1 MLKGINNKISGRKK
15 SKLKLTPGENI
26 RDAIIKAGIKTAE
39 ESAYVAGNNTD
50 KLVNISENL
59 GKLSENL
66 VKLSEKLGGVADR
79 GTGLVGGTES
89 ATAFGKIAFK
99 TTKDM
104 ARGDTLCTGLC
115 VVSGTCETIALCCS
129 TIKVIP
135 FRGRIY
141 VGAKIVSKGCISF
154 RNACVGEGC

>member
-1 MLKGINNKISGRKK
+1 MLKEINNRISERKK
-15 SKLKLTPGENI
+15 SELKLTPGENI

-39 ESAYVAGNNTD
+39 ESAYAAGNNTD
-50 KLVNISENL
+50 KLI
-59 GKLSENL
+59 KLSE
-66 VKLSEKLGGVADR
+66 SLGGVVDR
-79 GTGLVGGTES
+79 GTELVGGTES
-89 ATAFGKIAFK
+89 AAALGKIAFK
-99 TTKDM
+99 TTKDI

-115 VVSGTCETIALCCS
+115 VVSGTCEAIALCCS

-141 VGAKIVSKGCISF
+141 VCAKIVSKGCISF

>member
-1 MLKGINNKISGRKK
+1 M
-15 SKLKLTPGENI
+15 
-26 RDAIIKAGIKTAE
+26 
-39 ESAYVAGNNTD
+39 
-50 KLVNISENL
+50 
-59 GKLSENL
+59 
-66 VKLSEKLGGVADR
+66 
-79 GTGLVGGTES
+79 VGGTES
-89 ATAFGKIAFK
+89 AAALGKIAFK

-141 VGAKIVSKGCISF
+141 VCAKIVSKGCISF

>member
-1 MLKGINNKISGRKK
+1 MFKRINNKISGRKK
-15 SKLKLTPGENI
+15 SELKLTPGENV
-26 RDAIIKAGIKTAE
+26 RDAIIKAGIRTAE
-39 ESAYVAGNNTD
+39 ESAYAAGNNTD
-50 KLVNISENL
+50 KLF
-59 GKLSENL
+59 KFSENL
-66 VKLSEKLGGVADR
+66 VKVSENLADVVDR

-89 ATAFGKIAFK
+89 ATALGKIAFK
-99 TTKDM
+99 TTRDM

-141 VGAKIVSKGCISF
+141 MCAKIVSKGCISF

>member
-26 RDAIIKAGIKTAE
+26 RDAIIKAGMKTVE
-39 ESAYVAGNNTD
+39 ESAYAAGNNTD
-50 KLVNISENL
+50 KLVKI
-59 GKLSENL
+59 SENL
-66 VKLSEKLGGVADR
+66 VKLSENLGGIVDR

-89 ATAFGKIAFK
+89 AAAFGKIAFK

>member
-26 RDAIIKAGIKTAE
+26 RDTIIKAGIKTAE
-39 ESAYVAGNNTD
+39 ESAYAAGNNTD

-99 TTKDM
+99 QRKTWP
-104 ARGDTLCTGLC
+104 
-115 VVSGTCETIALCCS
+115 VVILFVQDFVLYQVHVKRSLYA
-129 TIKVIP
+129 VQQ
-135 FRGRIY
+135 
-141 VGAKIVSKGCISF
+141 
-154 RNACVGEGC
+154 